1 MSDVGVEVID
11 KGERSGKDLLSY
23 AYQAAKLT
31 EEIVKNML
39 HQIEISDSKH
49 DKYSTTTVEKMAGSN
64 NRITVMDEGM
74 LPNTAKRFFKDARKS
89 GISFTMLKNSATD
102 PPTYQLCFYE
112 KDEKLVKNAVSNFL
126 AKESKRINKKSL
138 LKRLDIKVKEAKVL
152 NKERQ
157 AMRAEPER
165 SR

>member
-11 KGERSGKDLLSY
+11 KGEQNGKDLI
-23 AYQAAKLT
+23 AYTYRAAKLT
-31 EEIVKNML
+31 EEVIKKML
-39 HQIEISDSKH
+39 QKIEMSDNKH

-74 LPNTAKRFFKDARKS
+74 LPNTAKRFFKDAGKL

-112 KDEKLVKNAVSNFL
+112 KDSKLVKNTVSNFL
-126 AKESKRINKKSL
+126 AKESKRLNKQSL
-138 LKRLDIKVKEAKVL
+138 LKRLDAKVKEAKAL

-157 AMRAEPER
+157 TMRAEPER